1 MMTHE
6 QKTRLGI
13 FLAIATLLFVVGLA
27 FFLVPKLRE
36 SGDVYTINFRKTS
49 VNGLLPDSSVRYQ
62 GVEIGKVTR
71 IEVNRQDLESILV
84 HIKVQ
89 KDFPIKKD
97 TTAVLMLAGIT
108 GIRFIDLRGGTRDSV
123 RLPPGGEIL
132 TSRGLEEKA
141 GDIVTNIDSAVN
153 SFNDL
158 LSAENR
164 ERISRFL
171 EKAEKSSEMIA
182 TILEA
187 KRTKLESSFDN
198 VEKAT
203 NEFASVSENLR
214 KISTNVSDM
223 SEKIVSRSGA
233 AVDNIAKRF
242 SDEEMGQVIKD
253 FRSFIDSTSTS
264 LQKIETSLLAQQD
277 DLKQAVA
284 SLAAAMD
291 NLSRFTREISE
302 DPTALIRLRK
312 DKKK

>member
-13 FLAIATLLFVVGLA
+13 FLAIATVLFIVGLA

-36 SGDVYTINFRKTS
+36 SGDVYTINFRRTS

-62 GVEIGKVTR
+62 GVEIGKVTK
-71 IEVNRQDLESILV
+71 IEVKRPDLDSVLV
-84 HIKVQ
+84 YIKVQ

-108 GIRFIDLRGGTRDSV
+108 GIRFIDLQGGTRDSV

-132 TSRGLEEKA
+132 TGRGLEEKA

-164 ERISRFL
+164 ERINRFL

-187 KRTKLESSFDN
+187 KRTKLENSFDN
-198 VEKAT
+198 VDKAT
-203 NEFASVSENLR
+203 TEFATVSENLR
-214 KISTNVSDM
+214 KITANVSDM

-264 LQKIETSLLAQQD
+264 LKRIETSLLAQQD
-277 DLKQAVA
+277 DLKQAIV

-302 DPTALIRLRK
+302 DPSALIRPRK

>member
-13 FLAIATLLFVVGLA
+13 FLAIATVLFVVGLA

-36 SGDVYTINFRKTS
+36 SGDFYTINFRRTS

-71 IEVNRQDLESILV
+71 IEVNQQDMDSVLV
-84 HIKVQ
+84 TIKVQ
-89 KDFPIKKD
+89 KGFPIKKD

-108 GIRFIDLRGGTRDSV
+108 GIRFIDLKGGSRDSV

-164 ERISRFL
+164 ERINRFL

-182 TILEA
+182 AILEA
-187 KRTKLESSFDN
+187 KRAKLENSFDN
-198 VEKAT
+198 VDKAT
-203 NEFASVSENLR
+203 TEFATVSENLR
-214 KISTNVSDM
+214 KISANVSDM

-264 LQKIETSLLAQQD
+264 LKRIETSLLAQQD
-277 DLKQAVA
+277 DLKQAIT

-302 DPTALIRLRK
+302 DPSALIRPRK